1 MLAAVSLALA
11 MPAAAFTPY
20 TPYTYDSYG
29 HSTPSANGYEAETTV
44 AVAELGLTGAAA
56 DLHCTA
62 DRVYVLAENG
72 VAVLD
77 KQLRPIRLLDAFTY
91 QGQTLTLNRPRGLF
105 VLDNAHILIADTENR
120 RVLECD
126 ETGAVSRILEK
137 PARVGEENKG
147 YLEKLDFRPIKV
159 LYAGREDIYVLVENC
174 YLGIL
179 RYSADGTFHGFFAA
193 NQVEASLSQMID
205 KLWKKLLTK
214 QQRSYIANYVPV
226 DYSSFDIDGEGF
238 IYTTTSR
245 SNSTLDEIRKLNTV
259 GKNILRTDMQYDTLG
274 RGDYGDRDK
283 LVYRQKSYDS
293 KLIDVAASD
302 DGVFAALDQQR
313 GRVFVYD
320 QDSNLL
326 FAFGGS
332 GEQKGLFRQAAA
344 IDYLGDSLLV
354 LDGDKGALTAF
365 QPTQFGRLVLEAT
378 RQNAAGRYDLA
389 LEPWQE
395 ALRLDASYENA
406 YRGIGQGL
414 YVSGAAM
421 KRPCLTCGAAAIG
434 KTIPRPSRWY
444 AAALCRPGF
453 IPFWRAP
460 PCCWRR
466 WFCAAESGAPSRA
479 GKRCRFF
486 CPWKSARPIP
496 CATWITGFD
505 GCAVQRAAPLW
516 WFPPSW
522 WRCGSSPRC
531 LCGSIPALPLIWK
544 THRNSIF
551 CSLWPVRRGFSCSG
565 AWRPRAS
572 APCWTARGACA
583 GLPSSPPTRWFPW

>member
-1 MLAAVSLALA
+1 MKKNVFRGLLLAAVSLALA

-283 LVYRQKSYDS
+283 LVSPLS
-293 KLIDVAASD
+293 IS
-302 DGVFAALDQQR
+302 
-313 GRVFVYD
+313 
-320 QDSNLL
+320 S
-326 FAFGGS
+326 
-332 GEQKGLFRQAAA
+332 AAA
-344 IDYLGDSLLV
+344 FSSTIRILTSSLPS
-354 LDGDKGALTAF
+354 A
-365 QPTQFGRLVLEAT
+365 
-378 RQNAAGRYDLA
+378 AAGSR
-389 LEPWQE
+389 
-395 ALRLDASYENA
+395 
-406 YRGIGQGL
+406 RG
-414 YVSGAAM
+414 
-421 KRPCLTCGAAAIG
+421 C
-434 KTIPRPSRWY
+434 
-444 AAALCRPGF
+444 
-453 IPFWRAP
+453 
-460 PCCWRR
+460 
-466 WFCAAESGAPSRA
+466 
-479 GKRCRFF
+479 
-486 CPWKSARPIP
+486 SARP
-496 CATWITGFD
+496 
-505 GCAVQRAAPLW
+505 
-516 WFPPSW
+516 PPSTTW
-522 WRCGSSPRC
+522 GIRCWC
-531 LCGSIPALPLIWK
+531 WMAI
-544 THRNSIF
+544 
-551 CSLWPVRRGFSCSG
+551 RG
-565 AWRPRAS
+565 R
-572 APCWTARGACA
+572 
-583 GLPSSPPTRWFPW
+583 